1 MPNLV
6 MRVRD
11 QILCLGCHPRTAAE
25 EGGLGSYSG
34 GIALASEGVS
44 RERSQYPYFLR
55 HAV

>member
-11 QILCLGCHPRTAAE
+11 QILCFACHPRTAAE

-44 RERSQYPYFLR
+44 GERSQYPYFLR
-55 HAV
+55 DAV